1 MVAEAGK
8 ELQRCFALPEGKV
21 FEPARKK
28 QGFAINKR
36 ANEKNKKGK
45 TLKNEKGTHVL
56 ALAVRLKCVCM
67 YPSAPPAEVRCR

>member
-28 QGFAINKR
+28 
-36 ANEKNKKGK
+36 KGK

-56 ALAVRLKCVCM
+56 TLAVRLKCVCM